1 MSWKMFLEIARK
13 PNSSRFDEKMR
24 RGVTI
29 GRKAYVADLMLFDR
43 SSLAGAS
50 RGTDPI
56 LLELSPE
63 RGLETYRILLS
74 ERTRAVE
81 CFRRRLPR
89 VLEALSWHP
98 AAVDTLPRFGKFFER
113 IDWPYVML
121 ETNEYRMNFSDP
133 QYYMTSE
140 EFDRMLEFSVSAI
153 DDPAMAAP
161 GNPFGGEGRYSPAWE
176 KLLDFCFFP
185 PEFIYAGDERA
196 LEAWPWGSPGFASRS
211 SALLK
216 TYLLRSP
223 MLSKGPYGELMMM
236 AARIGATSA
245 NGSNSDLSRCLRH
258 DRFTPGSGHD
268 GVAS

>member
-1 MSWKMFLEIARK
+1 MSWRMSLEIARK
-13 PNSSRFDEKMR
+13 PNSSPFDEEMR
-24 RGVTI
+24 RGVTD
-29 GRKAYVADLMLFDR
+29 GREAHIADLMLFDR
-43 SSLAGAS
+43 SSLAEAQS
-50 RGTDPI
+50 
-56 LLELSPE
+56 LLETNRIFFDRYPE
-63 RGLETYRILLS
+63 RGGETHRIMLSELAEAQSGGETHRILLS

-98 AAVDTLPRFGKFFER
+98 VAVDTLPRFGKFFER

-121 ETNEYRMNFSDP
+121 ETDEYRMNFLNP
-133 QYYMTSE
+133 QWFMTSE

-153 DDPAMAAP
+153 DDHAMAAP

-176 KLLDFCFFP
+176 KLLEFCFFP
-185 PEFIYAGDERA
+185 PELIYAGDERA
-196 LEAWPWGSPGFASRS
+196 LEAWPCGSPAFASRS

-236 AARIGATSA
+236 TTRIGATSA
-245 NGSNSDLSRCLRH
+245 
-258 DRFTPGSGHD
+258 
-268 GVAS
+268 